1 MATNI
6 LTTLTHAQDIANAVL
21 AKVKAKGYAVAADLG
36 DLASK
41 DEVAKSDL
49 AAALV
54 TEIEGKADTAD
65 LGELA
70 SKDEVAKSDLA
81 SALSTEISNAS
92 SNIAT
97 QTGRIDT
104 LVGNESGDDA
114 KSVRVIS
121 AEEVAKIVASA
132 PESFDTL
139 KEIADWISTHS
150 DDAAAMNSAIVALQ
164 GKTVLGTHEVG
175 GEQVEYATV
184 KAYVEAV
191 MAAAE
196 LSGSTSIDITNG
208 VVSAIVNAGN
218 GLTSGANGI
227 ALAEVVA
234 STNGAGGSNG
244 AMTAAQAEKLAGL
257 EIATTQQ
264 VEDMIAGLDSL

>member
-1 MATNI
+1 MSNI
-6 LTTLTHAQDIANAVL
+6 LTTLSQSQAIANAVL
-21 AKVKAKGYAVAADLG
+21 GKVKAKGYALASDLG
-36 DLASK
+36 DLAAK
-41 DEVAKSDL
+41 DEVAKTDL
-49 AAALV
+49 ASALV
-54 TEIEGKADTAD
+54 TEIEGKANSAD
-65 LGELA
+65 LGALA
-70 SKDEVAKSDLA
+70 SKDEVAKTDLA
-81 SALSTEISNAS
+81 TALSTEISNAT

-97 QTGRIDT
+97 QTGRVDT
-104 LVGNESGDDA
+104 LVGSTAGDDA
-114 KSVRVIS
+114 KSVRTIS

-139 KEIADWISTHS
+139 KEISDWISTHS
-150 DDAAAMNSAIVALQ
+150 SDAAAMNSAIVALQ

-196 LSGSTSIDITNG
+196 LSGSTSIDITGG

-218 GLTSGANGI
+218 GLSSGANGI
-227 ALAEVVA
+227 SLAEVVA
-234 STNGAGGSNG
+234 STNGTGGSNG

-264 VEDMIAGLDSL
+264 VNDMIAGLDNL